1 MATQFTVKL
10 DDKPGEIGR
19 LASALGDR
27 GINIR
32 SLAGD
37 TVGKQNVINFLT
49 SDDAA
54 TRRALKDAKFAF
66 NEHEVLIA
74 RLPNRPGALGQLAK
88 NLGAA
93 KVNIQ
98 TVVPIPP
105 EGGTTD
111 FAIGV
116 DHLAKAKDIVK

>member
-1 MATQFTVKL
+1 MASQFTVKL
-10 DDKPGEIGR
+10 DDKPGEIGK

-32 SLAGD
+32 TLTGD

-54 TRRALKDAKFAF
+54 TRRALREAKIAFA
-66 NEHEVLIA
+66 EREVLIA
-74 RLPNRPGALGQLAK
+74 RIPNRPGALGHLAK

-98 TVVPIPP
+98 SVVPIPP

-111 FAIGV
+111 FAIAV
-116 DHLAKAKDIVK
+116 DNLAKAKDVVK